1 VNYVVWRRPDE
12 KRLYSTIMVSHPES
26 CLFRLIINN
35 MIFCLI
41 ETAINKKGTHIL
53 SPKMPH
59 HTLTLNRLW
68 KFSSTAILLLLLLSN
83 CFEHL
88 EQTSLLFILVT

>member
-1 VNYVVWRRPDE
+1 VPYVVWRRPDE
-12 KRLYSTIMVSHPES
+12 TRLYSTQWYLIQKVAY
-26 CLFRLIINN
+26 FIINN

-41 ETAINKKGTHIL
+41 EIAINKKGTHQSIL

-68 KFSSTAILLLLLLSN
+68 KFSSTATLLLLLSSN
-83 CFEHL
+83 CFGK
-88 EQTSLLFILVT
+88 

>member
-1 VNYVVWRRPDE
+1 VHYVVWRRPDE
-12 KRLYSTIMVSHPES
+12 TRLYSTLLIVSHPEN

-41 ETAINKKGTHIL
+41 ETTINKKGIHKSIL
-53 SPKMPH
+53 SPKMAQ

-68 KFSSTAILLLLLLSN
+68 KFSSTTTL
-83 CFEHL
+83 
-88 EQTSLLFILVT
+88 